1 MVESWPCGRR
11 RLGAAWWDQ
20 HRTELPVRFA
30 TMALE
35 LLGRWGRAD
44 QTTLLPLII
53 RLLYLV
59 FVSPP
64 PPQFYEL

>member
-35 LLGRWGRAD
+35 LLGR
-44 QTTLLPLII
+44 
-53 RLLYLV
+53 
-59 FVSPP
+59 
-64 PPQFYEL
+64 